1 MAQIKVN
8 AGQPHPVDLHV
19 GSRIVHRRKELELT
33 QSDLA
38 QTLGVT
44 YQQSQKYEKGLNRIS
59 ASKLWI
65 VAAAL
70 SVDIEYFFEGLD
82 VPGETVRAD
91 VVPDAFQTELS
102 RAIGVGARALSCKK
116 QKLIAELFE
125 SLVRNTEPAA
135 SGGLK
140 GPQARPGTKA
150 VASI

>member
-1 MAQIKVN
+1 M
-8 AGQPHPVDLHV
+8 
-19 GSRIVHRRKELELT
+19 HRRKELELT

-135 SGGLK
+135 
-140 GPQARPGTKA
+140 
-150 VASI
+150 